1 MGEGTTRIASSNGSS
16 SRVRELGNETE
27 AVRRQLDD
35 LVMELDRRRHRAFD
49 WRLQLRRHARAIAIT
64 GIGLATVIAVAA
76 SVSVARRRRQHTL
89 AERLSELAD
98 RGERLRRALGR
109 VIENPDRLAAVEPSD
124 RRVEDR
130 TAAIF
135 AYDAAR
141 SLLPHVGAALLR
153 RGVLGRW

>member
-1 MGEGTTRIASSNGSS
+1 MGEGTTRIASSNGSNA
-16 SRVRELGNETE
+16 RVRELGNETE

-49 WRLQLRRHARAIAIT
+49 WRLQLQRHARAIALT
-64 GIGLATVIAVAA
+64 GIGLATIIAVVA

-109 VIENPDRLAAVEPSD
+109 VIENPDRLAAIEPSD
-124 RRVEDR
+124 RCAEDR
-130 TAAIF
+130 TAAMF

-141 SLLPHVGAALLR
+141 SLLPHVSAALLR
-153 RGVLGRW
+153 RSVLGRW

>member
-1 MGEGTTRIASSNGSS
+1 MGEGTTRIASSNGSNA
-16 SRVRELGNETE
+16 RVRELGNETE

-49 WRLQLRRHARAIAIT
+49 WRLQVRRHARALALT
-64 GIGLATVIAVAA
+64 GIGLAAAIAIAA

-89 AERLSELAD
+89 AARLSEQAD
-98 RGERLRRALGR
+98 RGERLRRALAR
-109 VIENPDRLAAVEPSD
+109 VVENPDRLAAVEPPE
-124 RRVEDR
+124 RYPEER
-130 TAAIF
+130 TAAMF

-153 RGVLGRW
+153 RGMLGRW

>member
-1 MGEGTTRIASSNGSS
+1 MGEGTTRIAASNGSS
-16 SRVRELGNETE
+16 ARVRELGNETE

-49 WRLQLRRHARAIAIT
+49 WRLQLKSHARAIAVT
-64 GIGLATVIAVAA
+64 GIALATAIAIAATVA
-76 SVSVARRRRQHTL
+76 SARRRRQHTL
-89 AERLSELAD
+89 AARLSELAD

-109 VIENPDRLAAVEPSD
+109 VIENPDRVAAVEPSG
-124 RRVEDR
+124 RCAEDR
-130 TAAIF
+130 TAAQF

-141 SLLPHVGAALLR
+141 SLLPHVGAILVR